1 MPVVLE
7 DGRLSASNAAVDTL
21 GDGGGRLRA
30 ETCTCCMK
38 KTSADQKVG
47 LELGTSKDERWLLIT
62 KIHPGSL
69 AHAHSVV
76 RPGAKLL
83 EISVGGVV
91 HRNPDVQQAARLISE
106 GVGEI
111 LLTIMP
117 LLDRYGFVVDVQ
129 DYTTGMATREHV
141 RVENEEL
148 RKWQKRVINAKAWQ
162 DYTERKPEKLRQRI
176 RDGVPDAVRGFV
188 WKAIAAARAKLGFR
202 QAGLYQGL
210 ALREDGNEADRVQ
223 IDKDVPRT
231 MTGHIFFRG
240 DGSNG
245 QASLT
250 RLLRAYAA
258 YNPTL
263 GYTQG
268 MSSYA
273 AVLLLY
279 MSEEDAFW
287 VFATLMEHCGLL
299 GLFVPGFPLLHTYYD
314 RWMHLFKKRLPKLAA
329 HVSAESSAF
338 ILGEAMDYE
347 AMAKEG
353 DAMRFMLP
361 SLYTTD
367 WFQTMFV
374 GGNCPA
380 PSSLAPR
387 IMDNILLDGNISIVF
402 SLGLALIDSQKKQLL
417 KLQQDKL
424 AQQLKTICNQCGPSN
439 ELMDRAYRMDIRE
452 KHIGSA
458 DAAQSSQA
466 HDG

>member
-1 MPVVLE
+1 VMDAEAAEDFGGAEPRASTVEVPVPFAPAAPEESATMPAVME
-7 DGRLSASNAAVDTL
+7 GGRLSAFNAAVDTL
-21 GDGGGRLRA
+21 GDGGRLRA

-38 KTSADQKVG
+38 KNSADQKVG

-69 AHAHSVV
+69 AHAHSVM

-83 EISVGGVV
+83 EITVGGVV
-91 HRNPDVQQAARLISE
+91 HRNPEVQQAARLISE

-111 LLTIMP
+111 LLTVMP

-129 DYTTGMATREHV
+129 DYTTGMATRDQV

-148 RKWQKRVINAKAWQ
+148 RKWQKRVATVKAWRA
-162 DYTERKPEKLRQRI
+162 YSEKKPEKLRQRI

-188 WKAIAAARAKLGFR
+188 WKAIAAARAKPGFR
-202 QAGLYQGL
+202 QEGLYPGL

-223 IDKDVPRT
+223 IEKDVPRT
-231 MTGHIFFRG
+231 MTGHIFFKG
-240 DGSNG
+240 DGSKG

-287 VFATLMEHCGLL
+287 VSGT
-299 GLFVPGFPLLHTYYD
+299 
-314 RWMHLFKKRLPKLAA
+314 RLQP
-329 HVSAESSAF
+329 
-338 ILGEAMDYE
+338 
-347 AMAKEG
+347 
-353 DAMRFMLP
+353 
-361 SLYTTD
+361 
-367 WFQTMFV
+367 
-374 GGNCPA
+374 
-380 PSSLAPR
+380 
-387 IMDNILLDGNISIVF
+387 
-402 SLGLALIDSQKKQLL
+402 
-417 KLQQDKL
+417 
-424 AQQLKTICNQCGPSN
+424 
-439 ELMDRAYRMDIRE
+439 
-452 KHIGSA
+452 
-458 DAAQSSQA
+458 
-466 HDG
+466 